1 MRERF
6 ACFLCDA
13 CTSRAVRRRRR
24 TGVYF
29 FVLLDSPYAD
39 DPLRRFRRRFAREPD
54 ETALVAAAAAAAA
67 LSFTTGPWF
76 LRCDAAMRCSFAL
89 VTAARRVISGTT
101 CASHSASNT
110 ATVTSTDT
118 ATARSLESP
127 RLRRRRIHH
136 LAGGPFLVLLP
147 YFLSRPTSLVRCSLF
162 VVVVVVVVVVV
173 ALRRS
178 FTCSR
183 LNAQRLCVRVR
194 VRMRACR

>member
-1 MRERF
+1 M
-6 ACFLCDA
+6 
-13 CTSRAVRRRRR
+13 
-24 TGVYF
+24 
-29 FVLLDSPYAD
+29 P
-39 DPLRRFRRRFAREPD
+39 
-54 ETALVAAAAAAAA
+54 
-67 LSFTTGPWF
+67 GPWF

-147 YFLSRPTSLVRCSLF
+147 YFLSRPTSLVRCSLLLLLLLLLRF
-162 VVVVVVVVVVV
+162 VVASPAH
-173 ALRRS
+173 ALTRRG
-178 FTCSR
+178 CVYVYVCVCV
-183 LNAQRLCVRVR
+183 CVRVR
-194 VRMRACR
+194 AGSRLLERTMARPCDRSRGEEEERRGEEEGARTRHLQPGNRPRSNP